1 MTERLDTERPANL
14 IDLKQWVVANRLT
27 LPTQQELVA
36 RAVLTRPDVVAFGT
50 TASVARLC
58 SVSPSTVL
66 RVSTALGFGGFREFR
81 NFFRQHLR
89 MNAKKNTPGLSKN

>member
-1 MTERLDTERPANL
+1 MAERFDTERPANL
-14 IDLKQWVVANRLT
+14 IDLKQWVVANRLI

-36 RAVLTRPDVVAFGT
+36 RAVLARPDVVAFGT

-89 MNAKKNTPGLSKN
+89 MSAKKNTPGLSKN